1 MYSAPFKR
9 SQNAPT
15 LEWRPFCRIKGVAGI
30 RRVNQVGEPQKG
42 LPYLGHIDRCGVGR
56 FTSVWLAAALSQRV
70 GVNLPTYY
78 RGVNKLISS
87 DKSYNSTKTRYLIA
101 PSVVARNCC
110 LPIRLWL
117 RTAWCTSPLTTWL
130 PQCRRPPEN
139 RKSKLP
145 MCFHNER
152 TLNFVSGSADADFV

>member
-42 LPYLGHIDRCGVGR
+42 LPYLGHIHRCGVGR
-56 FTSVWLAAALSQRV
+56 FTSVWLAAALSRRV
-70 GVNLPTYY
+70 EANLPTYY

-87 DKSYNSTKTRYLIA
+87 DKSYNSTKTCYRIA
-101 PSVVARNCC
+101 SSAVARNCC

-117 RTAWCTSPLTTWL
+117 RTAWCTSPLATRVT
-130 PQCRRPPEN
+130 QFSRPPEK
-139 RKSKLP
+139 RKSKLA
-145 MCFHNER
+145 MCFRSER
-152 TLNFVSGSADADFV
+152 TLHSVSGNADADFV